1 LKFLYCELS
10 AEPAAVSIGH
20 DYRKLREFTFCGR
33 IWVPPLYRIGWF
45 QDLPKYCDTAMSHH
59 VGIMSAQE
67 RAYRSNWIYERVVL
81 EEFFGP
87 QKCAMKSALIG

>member
-1 LKFLYCELS
+1 M
-10 AEPAAVSIGH
+10 
-20 DYRKLREFTFCGR
+20 T
-33 IWVPPLYRIGWF
+33 
-45 QDLPKYCDTAMSHH
+45 HH